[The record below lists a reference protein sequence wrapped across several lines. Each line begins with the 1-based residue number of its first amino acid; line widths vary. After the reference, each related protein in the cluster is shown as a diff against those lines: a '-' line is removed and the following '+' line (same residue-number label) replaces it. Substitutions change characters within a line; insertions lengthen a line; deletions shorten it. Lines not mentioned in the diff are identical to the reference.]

1 MNMFEKFHKEI
12 VLTSVL
18 FLSGVFFSISLY
30 SLNQELLKLSILQ
43 ILLYKEGIIWF
54 YLFFWIIL
62 MILTAYTLCSE
73 CKSLRNIETGT
84 DLILLIIL
92 IVVTVIIGSVTIY
105 LIQNPI
111 LRAIGVAIILV
122 GAFSSTG

>member
-12 VLTSVL
+12 VLISVL

-30 SLNQELLKLSILQ
+30 SLNQELLKLSIMQ
-43 ILLYKEGIIWF
+43 MILYKKGIIWH
-54 YLFFWIIL
+54 YLICWILL
-62 MILTAYTLCSE
+62 MFLNAYTLHSIF
-73 CKSLRNIETGT
+73 KSRRKLEAGA
-84 DLILLIIL
+84 DLILLVIL
-92 IVVTVIIGSVTIY
+92 IIVTLLIGSVTIY

-111 LRAIGVAIILV
+111 LRAIGTAILLV

>member
-43 ILLYKEGIIWF
+43 MLLYKEGIIWF
-54 YLFFWIIL
+54 YLLFWIIL
-62 MILTAYTLCSE
+62 MILTAYTLCSA

>member
-18 FLSGVFFSISLY
+18 FFSGVFFSISLY